1 MSGKAAIVH
10 RNFLRSW
17 LVKFLCK
24 PREVEDHREIV
35 AALNIGTDSMTHV
48 ILGRI
53 RNPFIDEMCLN
64 KGLIGEPV
72 IFQDKFDK
80 DAKRASIVGEGAT
93 HHERTLYWIL
103 GK

>member
-1 MSGKAAIVH
+1 MDD
-10 RNFLRSW
+10 R
-17 LVKFLCK
+17 
-24 PREVEDHREIV
+24 REIV
-35 AALNIGTDSMTHV
+35 AALDIGADSMTHV

-80 DAKRASIVGEGAT
+80 EAKRASIVGEGAT

-103 GK
+103 GKLFIKTLRASRSISHNRFDA